1 MRAHARMHRKEVDA
15 VDETAASTIGTTT
28 TTTTCVMQSD
38 SRIGHP
44 AFDAMEG
51 RLMAHNRATCES
63 EGPSCSY
70 RLEPPPASASPYW
83 AKVFLVRDL
92 LRSGSCDRVIWLDS
106 DATLHLG
113 RSVCEGVDGDGNQR
127 CSGATRVSASAVADE
142 LFGGEE
148 FFYAGHSAVSC
159 PKLELHAKFNAGV
172 WGVNNSPKGREIMEE
187 WAKMYPKS
195 NWRIDPTGETGWTCD
210 DESRINGTCA
220 YSGAKYEQ
228 GAFIRYVMPKYAS
241 ILREH
246 DSCHIGSPCAS
257 KAEATNRGASVCHFL
272 GCFMDRYADSYLA
285 GDFTSANLGEIP
297 TELAHHCPHAATTDA
312 RFSLQSASSG
322 VVSIDGDRVARV
334 VGCGVLLTLIVTLFG
349 LLKRRSAE
357 KRKAH
362 SRGENDE
369 STPLV

>member
-1 MRAHARMHRKEVDA
+1 MRAHAGLHREDVDA
-15 VDETAASTIGTTT
+15 VRETATTIGTV
-28 TTTTCVMQSD
+28 TTCVTQSD
-38 SRIGHP
+38 SRIGQP
-44 AFDAMEG
+44 AFDAVEG
-51 RLMAHNRATCES
+51 RLMAHNRATCEGD
-63 EGPSCSY
+63 GPSCSY

-106 DATLHLG
+106 DAALHLG
-113 RSVCEGVDGDGNQR
+113 RSVCEGVDGDRNQR
-127 CSGATRVSASAVADE
+127 CGGATRVSASAVVDE

-159 PKLELHAKFNAGV
+159 PELELHAKFNAGV

-195 NWRIDPTGETGWTCD
+195 NWRMDPTDKTGWTCD
-210 DESRINGTCA
+210 DESRNGTCA

-246 DSCHIGSPCAS
+246 DSCRIGSPCAS
-257 KAEATNRGASVCHFL
+257 KAEATSRGASVCHFL
-272 GCFMDRYADSYLA
+272 GCFKDRYTDSYLV

-297 TELAHHCPHAATTDA
+297 TELAHHCPHAVNTNA
-312 RFSLQSASSG
+312 RFSLQSASGG
-322 VVSIDGDRVARV
+322 VVSVDGDRVARV

-362 SRGENDE
+362 SYVRDKDE